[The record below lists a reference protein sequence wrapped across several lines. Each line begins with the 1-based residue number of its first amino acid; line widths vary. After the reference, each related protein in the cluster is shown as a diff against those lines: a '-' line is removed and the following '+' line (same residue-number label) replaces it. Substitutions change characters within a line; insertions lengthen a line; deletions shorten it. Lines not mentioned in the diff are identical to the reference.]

1 MCCGEWVRMEI
12 QMLGSKENGEKA
24 REMRLKYKKEN
35 VHISSPQTS
44 PNTNVI
50 NSFKAKGKK
59 YIFFSPKI

>member
-12 QMLGSKENGEKA
+12 QMLGSKEKGEKA